1 MCWRLSFGVLGF
13 RSQNRQI
20 WSAWSV
26 WSVTGTLPVSSFVV
40 GAIWLYSGLTYR
52 SRCPM
57 NSLTSYH
64 VMSWRLCHFWIV
76 SLHVPLALALR
87 SSYGEVQ
94 SCAYTE
100 LYDAQ
105 VERTFWGNVQVK
117 YCGTSITLT
126 QSSAQPSAW
135 TIVNWWDPK
144 LQNTSLTDD
153 DLKTFKDFSA
163 ALYSVSDC

>member
-1 MCWRLSFGVLGF
+1 MPQRLCRLSIVCWLMLFGSTADSHVCC
-13 RSQNRQI
+13 
-20 WSAWSV
+20 
-26 WSVTGTLPVSSFVV
+26 
-40 GAIWLYSGLTYR
+40 

-57 NSLTSYH
+57 NSLTY
-64 VMSWRLCHFWIV
+64 VMSFRFWHLLIA

-94 SCAYTE
+94 SCAYTD

-153 DLKTFKDFSA
+153 DLKTFKDSG
-163 ALYSVSDC
+163 ALRSP